1 MIMSLE
7 EKKQEVIE
15 DFSVYDEWLD
25 KYEYLIE
32 LGKTLEAYP
41 EEEKTEDKLIKGCQ
55 SRVWLDYELKDG
67 KLYFRADSDA
77 IITKGIISLLLSVYS
92 GRTPSEIAADDFD
105 FVEKIGLKEN
115 LSPTRANGLVSMI
128 DTIKWIAN
136 DAAAKEQ
143 MAGQAGHDE
152 NTQAGHDENTQAGH
166 DENTQAGHDGA
177 VIPGSTGNPSKDV
190 LSAEDVAALQ
200 PLYADVILALK
211 QVYDPEI
218 PVNIYDLGL
227 IYELNIDKD
236 RKVSIVMTFTAPNCP
251 MADEVMHEV
260 EDCVKRVPGVTGCS
274 IELTFEPVWDRSMLS
289 EEARVDLGLDYE
301 EDDYGKLS

>member
-1 MIMSLE
+1 MPDQVGHDGYMTLE
-7 EKKQEVIE
+7 EKKQAVIE
-15 DFSVYDEWLD
+15 EFSMYDEWLD

-32 LGKTLEAYP
+32 LGKALEAYP

-92 GRTPSEIAADDFD
+92 GRTPAEIAADDFG
-105 FVEKIGLKEN
+105 FVDAIGLREN

-128 DTIKWIAN
+128 ETIKN
-136 DAAAKEQ
+136 AAKE
-143 MAGQAGHDE
+143 MAGQAGHDDKTAE
-152 NTQAGHDENTQAGH
+152 
-166 DENTQAGHDGA
+166 
-177 VIPGSTGNPSKDV
+177 V
-190 LSAEDVAALQ
+190 LTAEDVAALQ

-227 IYELNIDKD
+227 IYELNIDKE
-236 RKVSIVMTFTAPNCP
+236 RKVSILMTFTAPNCP

-260 EDCVKRVPGVTGCS
+260 EESVKRVPGVTGCK

-301 EDDYGKLS
+301 EDDYGKLND

>member
-1 MIMSLE
+1 MSLE
-7 EKKQEVIE
+7 EKKQGVIE
-15 DFSVYDEWLD
+15 EFSMYDEWLD

-32 LGKTLEAYP
+32 LGKALEAYP
-41 EEEKTEDKLIKGCQ
+41 EEEKTEEKLIKGCQ

-67 KLYFRADSDA
+67 MLFFRADSDA
-77 IITKGIISLLLSVYS
+77 IITKGIISLLISVYS
-92 GRTPSEIAADDFD
+92 GRTPAEIAADDFG
-105 FVEKIGLKEN
+105 FVDQIGLKEN

-128 DTIKWIAN
+128 ETIKNAARE
-136 DAAAKEQ
+136 AAAAAEAPKNE
-143 MAGQAGHDE
+143 
-152 NTQAGHDENTQAGH
+152 
-166 DENTQAGHDGA
+166 
-177 VIPGSTGNPSKDV
+177 V
-190 LSAEDVAALQ
+190 LTAEDVAALQ

-227 IYELNIDKD
+227 IYELNIDKE

-260 EDCVKRVPGVTGCS
+260 EESVKQVPGVTGCS